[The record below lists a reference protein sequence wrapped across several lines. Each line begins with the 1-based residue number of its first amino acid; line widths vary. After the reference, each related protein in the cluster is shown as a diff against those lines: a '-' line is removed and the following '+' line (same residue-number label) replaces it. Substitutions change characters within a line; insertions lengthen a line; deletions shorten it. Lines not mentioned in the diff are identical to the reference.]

1 MRHLRTVTRVPS
13 PASTPGVCTN
23 VSSDFQARLCFL
35 FQLLV
40 NFFLPL
46 AEIKNPT
53 DTDTG
58 TTT

>member
-1 MRHLRTVTRVPS
+1 MRHLHTLTRVPS
-13 PASTPGVCTN
+13 PASTTPNVCTN

-40 NFFLPL
+40 SFFLPL

-53 DTDTG
+53 DETP
-58 TTT
+58 TT